1 MRRARVV
8 VNSRATKTSPAMD
21 AILTVVLPVFAL
33 IAAGYLAG
41 RAGLLGGGAAE
52 ALNSFVY
59 YFSLPALFFNAL
71 AQTPLTDVLRAPFAL
86 SFLGG
91 AAVCAALSV
100 TAARLF
106 FHRAPGKL
114 TMNGAAAVFANTGY
128 MGIPIL
134 QIAFGERGILAAVI
148 GTLLTAVLFM
158 TVMIVLLETARARDG
173 RVVGGLALAMRS
185 LAGLARSPL
194 LAAAA
199 VGVAWSA
206 LALPVPQALG
216 NFTALLAATAG
227 PCALFSMGLFLVGKP
242 VVGVREVTVVCALK
256 LVLMPA
262 VTAWLAFG
270 VFAMESWWAAAVTVL
285 AALPTGSLVFVTA
298 LRYQT
303 YTTEA
308 ASIILCSTVLSV
320 ATLSAVLVWLGV

>member
-1 MRRARVV
+1 
-8 VNSRATKTSPAMD
+8 MD
-21 AILTVVLPVFAL
+21 AIFSVVLPVFAL

-41 RAGLLGGGAAE
+41 RRNLLGEGAAD

-71 AQTPLTDVLRAPFAL
+71 AQTPLGDVFRVPFAL

-91 AAVCAALSV
+91 AVVCASLSV
-100 TAARLF
+100 AVARLV
-106 FHRAPGKL
+106 FHRSLAKL

-134 QIAFGERGILAAVI
+134 QIAFGERGVLAAVI
-148 GTLLTAVLFM
+148 GTVLTAVLFM
-158 TVMIVLLETARARDG
+158 TLMIVLLEAARAREAK
-173 RVVGGLALAMRS
+173 VGGGVMVLAARTM
-185 LAGLARSPL
+185 AGLARSPL
-194 LAAAA
+194 LVSAIA
-199 VGVAWSA
+199 GIAWSA
-206 LALPVPQALG
+206 LSLPLPPAVG
-216 NFTALLAATAG
+216 NFAALLAATAG
-227 PCALFSMGLFLVGKP
+227 PCALFAMGLFLVGKP
-242 VVGVREVTVVCALK
+242 VVGLREVAVVSALK
-256 LVLMPA
+256 LILMPA

-270 VFAMESWWAAAVTVL
+270 VFQMDAWWAAAVTVL

-298 LRYQT
+298 HRYRV

-320 ATLSAVLVWLGV
+320 ATLSAALGWLGV